1 MGAIEYKGKFFA
13 DNAGQKYI
21 SEVEKEFSR
30 QLQDEIARIQIRTK
44 GGRDEGENNFKPYT
58 AQYAKWKKGKGRNA
72 SVDLTFTGKMLTSIR
87 SKVVKQGN
95 KWLGII
101 GFASQLEA
109 NKALGNIDNGRSFFG
124 FTKDFIKRLETA
136 VQKII
141 PK

>member
-1 MGAIEYKGKFFA
+1 MAAIEYKGQFFA
-13 DNAGQKYI
+13 DKNGIKYV

-44 GGRDEGENNFKPYT
+44 GGRDDEEKQFKRYSD
-58 AQYAKWKKGKGRNA
+58 QYLKYRTKKGRGA
-72 SVDLTFTGKMLTSIR
+72 AVDLTFTGKMLTSIR
-87 SKVVKQGN
+87 SKVMKQGN

-109 NKALGNIDNGRSFFG
+109 NKALGNMDNGRKFFG